1 VVVIVAVGLP
11 ESVIVCHSLEGI
23 AASPSEGAD
32 PVHRHTELT
41 SLYREDGSIVTA
53 QGGAFAGI
61 AAVVGHVGEVFDQFI
76 TTGRCR
82 FATGGAVS
90 HHDGALF
97 RWEMRDTGTGE
108 LADAGMYFFRLS
120 PEGRIVDDYQ
130 FTLGVD
136 SSIGSHPQVV
146 P

>member
-1 VVVIVAVGLP
+1 VTALP
-11 ESVIVCHSLEGI
+11 FNDLVSRYVE
-23 AASPSEGAD
+23 AWNDPD
-32 PVHRHTELT
+32 PVHRRAELT
-41 SLYREDGSIVTA
+41 SLYCEDSSIVTA

-76 TTGRCR
+76 APGRCR

-97 RWEMRDTGTGE
+97 RWELRYTATGE
-108 LADAGMYFFRLS
+108 LADAGLNFFRLS
-120 PEGRIVDDYQ
+120 PEGRIVGDHQ
-130 FTLGVD
+130 FTLGVE
-136 SSIGSHPQVV
+136 SSIGSNPEVL